1 MSLWVFIPGVA
12 VAGAEIVD
20 LAEVDGKSPLT
31 VGGNASGST
40 VGIALCA
47 AYQVMCDCHKA
58 AVFAN
63 IIIDGIFARGMVL
76 EHGPLLEIPRR
87 GLGEGDKLPV
97 LQRTQLADILSGG
110 QTIHKRNSVC
120 QMAAVLALCGAHII
134 VGEEIV
140 RPILWRDDFDFL
152 VIKEVLK
159 TDKPILAICRGIQL
173 LNVALGRTLIQD
185 IPTQAPSSVL
195 HKQAES
201 RYEFSHYVNVVK
213 GSPLAKIVGGKRLR
227 VNSFHHQAI
236 ASLGA
241 GLSVMATS
249 EDGIIEAVYGESERF
264 LRAYQWHPE
273 LLIEK
278 DEISN
283 KLFAEF
289 VDACL
294 KKSKNS

>member
-1 MSLWVFIPGVA
+1 MRPIIG
-12 VAGAEIVD
+12 II
-20 LAEVDGKSPLT
+20 GKIDENKKSE
-31 VGGNASGST
+31 
-40 VGIALCA
+40 VGIDYVNAIEKSGGL
-47 AYQVMCDCHKA
+47 
-58 AVFAN
+58 
-63 IIIDGIFARGMVL
+63 
-76 EHGPLLEIPRR
+76 PLLLPYSENVDTITSYV
-87 GLGEGDKLPV
+87 KLCDGFRFAGGV
-97 LQRTQLADILSGG
+97 DINPEYYTEKILNS
-110 QTIHKRNSVC
+110 SVC
-120 QMAAVLALCGAHII
+120 ICK
-134 VGEEIV
+134 E
-140 RPILWRDDFDFL
+140 RDDFDFL

-173 LNVALGRTLIQD
+173 LYVALGGMLIQD